1 MHTLEYDY
9 NSQYLI
15 VFHNKILFKYHLKLL
30 HSTTLPCDVFTGI
43 YIRLILPITIMHI
56 TICVS
61 QVVSIVIVIWNDE
74 LRLDVAYI

>member
-43 YIRLILPITIMHI
+43 YVYPTYSTHHDNAHYYLCIAGRQYSHSNM
-56 TICVS
+56 
-61 QVVSIVIVIWNDE
+61 E
-74 LRLDVAYI
+74 